1 MTTTTT
7 TIFSIARPKAS
18 PTKTA
23 NFPALPTMSTPA
35 TNVAQALAL
44 CLILGSALLTTARAG
59 EVTSDAMSA
68 NATEMAKDTI
78 SAPEAVWRRADA
90 KEFYEASQDPEAFM
104 VDIRKESAFNKEH
117 IPGAVLIPLG
127 ALATSEDLP
136 KNMSTP
142 ILVYCNSGNK
152 SQTAAKELQKMGYTD
167 VADLEP
173 GIKGWKKEGLPVV

>member
-1 MTTTTT
+1 
-7 TIFSIARPKAS
+7 
-18 PTKTA
+18 
-23 NFPALPTMSTPA
+23 MSTPA